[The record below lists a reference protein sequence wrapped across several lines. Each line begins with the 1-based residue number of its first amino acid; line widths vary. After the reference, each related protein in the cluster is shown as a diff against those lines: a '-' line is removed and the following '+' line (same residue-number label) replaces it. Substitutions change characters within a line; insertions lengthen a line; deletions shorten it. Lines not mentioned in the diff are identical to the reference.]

1 MGAPSSR
8 SSGEFSMV
16 RNARVWARVAVGLVA
31 VVAAVT
37 LNVMPQAFAV
47 TSHRA
52 LNDTRPV
59 GSAPVTVDFPIE
71 YFGVVA
77 DLATRGSHLDTR
89 GPAPYGQARF
99 RVRGHWTRW
108 ESLDQDGAQVSGH
121 FTGALVSVDGA
132 DAYQVR
138 GLPVGA
144 DHWRAA
150 AINTTDG
157 PTVVVGRRRAAAADA
172 STSACMSRADWGADE
187 SISGWSRGDTQTYYP
202 VQTLTVHHTAGSND
216 PTQDYAATVRAIYSY
231 HVQTNGWSDIGYQ
244 YLIDGNGKVY
254 EGRNSG
260 HVSRSCVT
268 DGGTG
273 SDFAHQT
280 TTDYA
285 VTGAH
290 VANFNSGNLGV
301 ALMGCYEPTSAC
313 SGGTTPSA
321 GARDGLENLLS
332 ALSTR
337 HGLDPG
343 GRVHYVNPVTGAVK
357 DVPTISG
364 HRDWEA
370 TACPGGNL
378 YADLPAIRT
387 DVASRMTSTTTAPV
401 APGNLTASV
410 SGSVVSLTWTPPT
423 SDGGSPVT
431 RYEVFRDIAAPVST
445 ANTPIYS
452 GNATA
457 VSDTR
462 TAGTYYY
469 AVRACNSVGCGATSN
484 AVPVTV
490 AGSTTPARII
500 SGSCSGAKCT
510 FSGAGS
516 GTLAWNFGNNT
527 TRTGSPVTATYTSKG
542 TYTVTLTDSQIPA
555 TRATRSVTCSLV
567 KRALRCAT

>member
-1 MGAPSSR
+1 
-8 SSGEFSMV
+8 MV
-16 RNARVWARVAVGLVA
+16 RNARVVARVAVVLLA
-31 VVAAVT
+31 VVAAVA

-77 DLATRGSHLDTR
+77 DLTTPGSRLDAR

-99 RVRGHWTRW
+99 RVRGHWTPW
-108 ESLDQDGAQVSGH
+108 QSLDQDGAQVPGH

-138 GLPVGA
+138 GLTAGA
-144 DHWRAA
+144 HHWRAA

-157 PTVVVGRRRAAAADA
+157 PTLVVGHRRADAADA

-187 SISGWSRGDTQTYYP
+187 SISGWSKGDIQTYNP

-231 HVQTNGWSDIGYQ
+231 HVQSNGWSDIGYQ
-244 YLIDGNGKVY
+244 YLIDGTGKVY

-260 HVSRSCVT
+260 HVSKSCLT
-268 DGGTG
+268 GGGTG

-280 TTDYA
+280 TTDNV

-290 VANFNSGNLGV
+290 VANYNSGNLGL

-313 SGGTTPSA
+313 SGATTPPA
-321 GARDGLENLLS
+321 GAKDGLENLLA

-343 GRVHYVNPVTGAVK
+343 GRVHYVNPVSGAVK
-357 DVPTISG
+357 DIPTISG

-387 DVASRMTSTTTAPV
+387 DVASRMTNTTTVPP
-401 APGNLTASV
+401 APGNLSAAV
-410 SGSVVSLTWTPPT
+410 SGSVVSLTWTPPA

-431 RYEVFRDIAAPVST
+431 RYEVFRDTATPVST
-445 ANTPIYS
+445 ANPPIYS
-452 GNATA
+452 GNATSA
-457 VSDTR
+457 SDPR

-469 AVRACNSVGCGATSN
+469 AVRACNTIGCGAT
-484 AVPVTV
+484 ATAGPVTV
-490 AGSTTPARII
+490 TGSATPAKIT
-500 SGSCSGAKCT
+500 SGSCSGATCT
-510 FSGAGS
+510 FTGTGS
-516 GTLAWNFGNNT
+516 GSLSWNFGNNT
-527 TRTGSPVTATYTSKG
+527 TRTGSPVTATYTSRG
-542 TYTVTLTDSQIPA
+542 TYTVTLTDSLTPA

>member
-1 MGAPSSR
+1 
-8 SSGEFSMV
+8 MV
-16 RNARVWARVAVGLVA
+16 RNARVLARVAVGVVA
-31 VVAAVT
+31 VVAAVM

-59 GSAPVTVDFPIE
+59 SSAPVRVDFPIE

-77 DLATRGSHLDTR
+77 DLTTPDSRLDAR

-99 RVRGHWTRW
+99 RVRGHWTPW
-108 ESLDQDGAQVSGH
+108 QSLDQDGAQVPGH

-138 GLPVGA
+138 GLPAGA
-144 DHWRAA
+144 HHWRAA

-157 PTVVVGRRRAAAADA
+157 PTLVVGHRRADAADA

-187 SISGWSRGDTQTYYP
+187 SISGWSKGDVQTYYP
-202 VQTLTVHHTAGSND
+202 VQALTVHHTAGSND

-231 HVQTNGWSDIGYQ
+231 HVQTNRWSDIGYQ
-244 YLIDGNGKVY
+244 YLIDGTGKVY

-260 HVSRSCVT
+260 HVSKSCLT
-268 DGGTG
+268 GGGTG

-280 TTDYA
+280 TTDNV

-290 VANFNSGNLGV
+290 VANYNSGNLGV

-313 SGGTTPSA
+313 SGATTPPA
-321 GARDGLENLLS
+321 GAKDGLENLLA

-343 GRVHYVNPVTGAVK
+343 GRVHYVNPVSGAVK
-357 DVPTISG
+357 DIPTISG

-387 DVASRMTSTTTAPV
+387 DVASRMTGTTSITIQDFSFTPTSASGPRGGTVTWTNSGPSTHTSTQNA
-401 APGNLTASV
+401 GLWS
-410 SGSVVSLTWTPPT
+410 SGSMPR
-423 SDGGSPVT
+423 GSVFST
-431 RYEVFRDIAAPVST
+431 VLFAAGRYPYHCAIHSSMT
-445 ANTPIYS
+445 
-452 GNATA
+452 GA
-457 VSDTR
+457 V
-462 TAGTYYY
+462 
-469 AVRACNSVGCGATSN
+469 N
-484 AVPVTV
+484 VPVTV
-490 AGSTTPARII
+490 TPSTGSVGTVFTVTVASKAAPSGFEYNVQMRPPGGVFSAWRTITSSTTTFTRSSNGVYSFRSRLHRVGSTTASGYSAARSI
-500 SGSCSGAKCT
+500 
-510 FSGAGS
+510 
-516 GTLAWNFGNNT
+516 
-527 TRTGSPVTATYTSKG
+527 
-542 TYTVTLTDSQIPA
+542 TVG
-555 TRATRSVTCSLV
+555 
-567 KRALRCAT
+567 